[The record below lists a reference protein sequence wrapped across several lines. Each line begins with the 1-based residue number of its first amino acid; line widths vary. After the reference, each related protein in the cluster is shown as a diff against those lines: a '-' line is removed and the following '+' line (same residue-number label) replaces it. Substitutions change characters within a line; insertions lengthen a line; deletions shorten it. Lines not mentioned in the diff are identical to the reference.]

1 MEHFVVISGCS
12 GGGKS
17 TLLAE
22 LARRGYSTIAEPGR
36 RIVVDEQRAKG
47 DALPWQD
54 MQAFLKRAYS
64 LALEDRDRQSGKEVV
79 FFDRGLI
86 DAASALSVLTGE
98 AWLEPLRK
106 SHRYHSIV
114 FMTPPW
120 PEIYVQD
127 RERRHDMSAAQMEYR
142 RLLKDYPAIG
152 YELREVP
159 KAPVGVRAEFVLDAL
174 RLPRKIRTMP

>member
-22 LARRGYSTIAEPGR
+22 LARRGYATVAEPGR
-36 RIVVDEQRAKG
+36 RIVVDEQRTKG

-54 MQAFLKRAYS
+54 MQAFLKRVYT
-64 LALEDRDRQSGKEVV
+64 LALEDRDCQSGQELE

-86 DAASALSVLTGE
+86 DAASALSALTGE
-98 AWLEPLRK
+98 AWLAPLGK

-120 PEIYVQD
+120 SEIYVQD
-127 RERRHDMSAAQMEYR
+127 CERRHDMPAAQTEYQ

-159 KAPVGVRAEFVLDAL
+159 KAPVGRRAEFVLDAL
-174 RLPRKIRTMP
+174 GLPRKIRTMP